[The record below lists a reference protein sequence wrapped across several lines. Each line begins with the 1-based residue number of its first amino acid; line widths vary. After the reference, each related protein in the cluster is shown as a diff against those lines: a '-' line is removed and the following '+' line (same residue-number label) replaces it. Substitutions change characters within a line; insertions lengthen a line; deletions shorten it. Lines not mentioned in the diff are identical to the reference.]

1 MEFEFHWIYIPII
14 VAMVEFLKVW
24 GLDGKWSALAG
35 FLLGVA
41 VSLGLDFAPEHMA
54 YIIRALL
61 LGLSVPGFYRIGKR
75 AGVALTDSIK
85 A

>member
-1 MEFEFHWIYIPII
+1 MEFEFHWAYIPII
-14 VAMVEFLKVW
+14 VAVVEALKLFGVA
-24 GLDGKWSALAG
+24 GKWSALAG

-75 AGVALTDSIK
+75 AGSAALD
-85 A
+85 ALAG